1 MNKDIDKEVQRAF
14 RLAGFHAGGRGRI
27 RGDIEF
33 KRKSAIYMREN
44 GKTLE
49 EIKIAL
55 GYKSISGVQR
65 ILKLI
70 KQYAKKTIK

>member
-1 MNKDIDKEVQRAF
+1 MNNNIDKEVQRAF

-33 KRKSAIYMREN
+33 KRKVAIYMREKR
-44 GKTLE
+44 KTLE
-49 EIKIAL
+49 EIRVAL

-70 KQYAKKTIK
+70 KQYGKK